1 MFPLVTNCTYF
12 PVVSLL
18 LPTVH
23 SPCFYDCARET
34 STTKLGRPTHDS
46 SHSAAVSNAYN
57 NIDLRKVERVH
68 PMPFSPNVDRTDT
81 THQLTRSVKLALADS
96 LIMCDECCVAGV
108 EADTWIRG
116 WERPRL
122 KLVRKA
128 ITPDRP
134 SSGDLTRVFD
144 EFFVQVKEDLKT
156 DVSGPETFR
165 RLLRR

>member
-12 PVVSLL
+12 PVVCLL